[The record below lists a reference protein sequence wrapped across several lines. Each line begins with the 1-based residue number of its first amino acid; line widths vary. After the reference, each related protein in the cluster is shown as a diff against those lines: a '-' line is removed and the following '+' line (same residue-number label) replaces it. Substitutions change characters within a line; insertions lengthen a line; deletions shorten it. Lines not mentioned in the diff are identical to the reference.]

1 MNVVPMQ
8 RGNAWL
14 DAGTPD
20 SLIESGSFVQI
31 VEKRQGLKIACIE
44 EIAYRKHFI
53 DEKQLLILINELT
66 DNDYKAYLKKVYEE
80 RYEFY

>member
-1 MNVVPMQ
+1 MR

-20 SLIESGSFVQI
+20 SLMDSGSFVQI

-44 EIAYRKHFI
+44 EIAYKQGFI
-53 DEKQLLILINELT
+53 NDAQMQSLRRSSVLT
-66 DNDYKAYLKKVYEE
+66 A
-80 RYEFY
+80 EFLSSTLTPLFSIM